1 MEALWFVIKKG
12 KTSESSS
19 FFIPGF
25 IPQLQFEAIVLAT
38 LYFMFNKLTIW
49 TKSTGLLTYMLK
61 KFNEDVEN

>member
-1 MEALWFVIKKG
+1 MKALWFVIKKG

-38 LYFMFNKLTIW
+38 QYFIFNKLTIW
-49 TKSTGLLTYMLK
+49 KKSTGLLTDMSK
-61 KFNEDVEN
+61 KFDEAV